1 MKKKEINKMEYKKNI
16 FYTHYLK
23 RQGKIFKDLAYLGHN
38 QRIDMLEDFK
48 KFKSDFIDW
57 AKKDNN
63 RSLEDKQKMIASGL
77 RSIRFYDKLISY
89 IRKNPDIAV
98 RR

>member
-1 MKKKEINKMEYKKNI
+1 MEYKKNI
-16 FYTHYLK
+16 FFTHYLK

-48 KFKSDFIDW
+48 KMKYDFIDW
-57 AKKDNN
+57 AKKDNHS
-63 RSLEDKQKMIASGL
+63 SLEDKQKIIASG
-77 RSIRFYDKLISY
+77 RRCIKYYDKLISY